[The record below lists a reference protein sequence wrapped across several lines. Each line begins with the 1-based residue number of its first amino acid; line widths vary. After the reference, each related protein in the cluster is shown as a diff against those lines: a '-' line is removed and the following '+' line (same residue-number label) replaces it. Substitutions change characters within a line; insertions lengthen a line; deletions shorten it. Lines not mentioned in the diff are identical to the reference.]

1 MKRILSC
8 LLISLS
14 FNAIAQKEVNV
25 NSNIKEVTVFL
36 KGAQITREA
45 TLALTSGTNYLVF
58 NNLSSNLNPNSIQI
72 QGNKNISILSVNHIQ
87 KQFSDDEFTGDLK
100 LVNDSLENVNFKLGL
115 REGLKTVYAEE
126 QSMILANKSLKGEN
140 TGVNIEDLM
149 ELSDFYR
156 IRLKDIQYKIVELN
170 IEIKDLQKEQKKL
183 NKRFN
188 DLKQN
193 RQAGASKIKLALS
206 SKLPLNTTIRI
217 SYLVYNASWKPDYD
231 IRANQI
237 NEPLELVYRGNIKQ
251 NTGNDWNNVN
261 LKLSTGNPT
270 INGSLPSLNT
280 WYVDMQSNQPIALR
294 GARSSE
300 MKMETVSYVANKP
313 TMELDDMDGP
323 AVSKQQ
329 AAVSN
334 IFSISIPYSVPS
346 DNKAY
351 TVELQKNELQAEFN
365 YFAVPKLDQH
375 VYLLAQVT
383 GWESLNLLAGNTN
396 IYYRGTYVGRSYID
410 PSLGQDTLNL
420 SMGADPEVVVNKEVV
435 NDYKKKRGLANENK
449 ITYSYVI
456 TSKNNKS
463 SSINLIVEDQ
473 IPVSKNKGVQVE
485 LINSSNATYNA
496 VTGKLTWEI
505 KLDSGTSKNTKL
517 SFSLTY
523 PKDQNIIFR

>member
-1 MKRILSC
+1 MKRIFSC
-8 LLISLS
+8 L
-14 FNAIAQKEVNV
+14 FAILNLATFAQKEVNV
-25 NSNIKEVTVFL
+25 NSTIKEVTVFL

-45 TLALTSGTNYLVF
+45 TLSLTSGTNYLVF

-72 QGNKNISILSVNHIQ
+72 QGNKDISILSVNHIQ
-87 KQFSDDEFTGDLK
+87 KQFSEDEYTGDLK
-100 LVNDSLENVNFKLGL
+100 LVGDSLENVNFKLGL

-156 IRLKDIQYKIVELN
+156 IRLKDIQYKIVELDV
-170 IEIKDLQKEQKKL
+170 EIKDLKKEQKRL
-183 NKRFN
+183 TKRFN

-217 SYLVYNASWKPDYD
+217 SYLVYNAGWKPDYD

-280 WYVDMQSNQPIALR
+280 WYVDMQSNQPIVLR
-294 GARSSE
+294 GARSDA
-300 MKMETVSYVANKP
+300 KMEAVAYTANNL
-313 TMELDDMDGP
+313 TMDSEEIDGP
-323 AVSKQQ
+323 SVSKQQ

-334 IFSISIPYSVPS
+334 IFTISIPYSVPS

-420 SMGADPEVVVNKEVV
+420 SMGADPEVIVNKEVV

-473 IPVSKNKGVQVE
+473 VPVSKNKGVQVA
-485 LINSSNATYNA
+485 LINSSNATYDPT
-496 VTGKLTWEI
+496 TGKLTWEI
-505 KLDSGTSKNTKL
+505 KLDEGTSKNTKL
-517 SFSLTY
+517 SYSITY

>member
-8 LLISLS
+8 LFTLLAISAL
-14 FNAIAQKEVNV
+14 AQKEVNV

-87 KQFSDDEFTGDLK
+87 KQFNEDEYTGDLK
-100 LVNDSLENVNFKLGL
+100 LVNDSLENINFKLGL

-156 IRLKDIQYKIVELN
+156 IRLKDIQYKIVELEV
-170 IEIKDLQKEQKKL
+170 EIKDLKKEQKRL
-183 NKRFN
+183 TKRFN
-188 DLKQN
+188 ELKQN

-270 INGSLPSLNT
+270 INGSLPNLNT

-294 GARSSE
+294 GARSEAKIVATSAVTYDDV
-300 MKMETVSYVANKP
+300 ME
-313 TMELDDMDGP
+313 EMDGP
-323 AVSKQQ
+323 AVLKQQ

-334 IFSISIPYSVPS
+334 IFNISIPYSVPS
-346 DNKAY
+346 NNKAY
-351 TVELQKNELQAEFN
+351 TVELQKNELQADFN

-420 SMGADPEVVVNKEVV
+420 SMGADPDVLVNKEVV

-485 LINSSNATYNA
+485 LINSSNANYNA
-496 VTGKLTWEI
+496 STGKLAWEI

-517 SFSLTY
+517 SYSITY